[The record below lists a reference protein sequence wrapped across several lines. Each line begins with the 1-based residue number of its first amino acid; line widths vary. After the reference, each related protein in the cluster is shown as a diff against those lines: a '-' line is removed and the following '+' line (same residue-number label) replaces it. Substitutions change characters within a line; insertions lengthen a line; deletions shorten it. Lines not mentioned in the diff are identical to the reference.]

1 MTKKLLGKKMAE
13 FVDFEAMAVRTVTVE
28 EEEYD
33 EENQVS
39 DVDSFIDEL
48 ILLLM
53 MLKKEVMT

>member
-1 MTKKLLGKKMAE
+1 MAE
-13 FVDFEAMAVRTVTVE
+13 FVDFEAMVVRTVTVE

>member
-1 MTKKLLGKKMAE
+1 MAE
-13 FVDFEAMAVRTVTVE
+13 FVDFEAMVVRTVTVE
-28 EEEYD
+28 EEEND

-53 MLKKEVMT
+53 TLKKEVMT

>member
-1 MTKKLLGKKMAE
+1 MAE
-13 FVDFEAMAVRTVTVE
+13 FVDFEAMEVRTVTVE